1 MNFVD
6 TLAHEY
12 GWSIEYIMNLPY
24 AIVPGLIK
32 SISER
37 HNRELAELI
46 LCIHPKDPQELFV
59 KLTGTQESKRK
70 SLDELKE
77 ALGGVI
83 PIEVKRH
90 GSGRFGSNTKT

>member
-12 GWSIEYIMNLPY
+12 GWSIEYIMSLPY
-24 AIVPGLIK
+24 AVVPGLIRA
-32 SISER
+32 IAER

-46 LCIHPKDPQELFV
+46 LCIHPKDPQELFA
-59 KLTGTQESKRK
+59 KLTGTHEIKGK

-77 ALGGVI
+77 ALAGVI
-83 PIEVKRH
+83 PIEVRRR
-90 GSGRFGSNTKT
+90 GSGRFGSNTKA